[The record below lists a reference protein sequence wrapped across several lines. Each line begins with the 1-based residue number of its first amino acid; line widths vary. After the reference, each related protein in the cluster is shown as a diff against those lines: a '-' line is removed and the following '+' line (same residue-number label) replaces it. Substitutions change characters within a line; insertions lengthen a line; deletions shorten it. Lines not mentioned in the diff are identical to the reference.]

1 MRDEHPQRSQDW
13 KEEEKVE
20 GEASGNVRLASLGQ
34 VLLEKWQLVLSKI
47 IGVTQTLCLLGQ
59 VVEE

>member
-20 GEASGNVRLASLGQ
+20 EEASGNEVNMPGTGSLGE
-34 VLLEKWQLVLSKI
+34 VAVDAF
-47 IGVTQTLCLLGQ
+47 
-59 VVEE
+59 

>member
-20 GEASGNVRLASLGQ
+20 EEASGNVRLTSLGQ
-34 VLLEKWQLVLSKI
+34 VLLEKWQLMLSKI
-47 IGVTQTLCLLGQ
+47 IGATQTLCLLGQ
-59 VVEE
+59 VVGE